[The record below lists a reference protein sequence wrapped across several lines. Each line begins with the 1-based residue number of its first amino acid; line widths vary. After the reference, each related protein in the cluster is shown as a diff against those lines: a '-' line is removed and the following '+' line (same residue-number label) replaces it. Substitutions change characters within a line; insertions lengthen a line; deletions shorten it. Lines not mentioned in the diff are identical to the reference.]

1 ATPSTGSTFSGWVSG
16 GCAGSA
22 PCTRALTGNTS
33 VNAIFML
40 LPSSSSPK
48 PTTPSSAPAPA
59 QLSEAGTLGG
69 QAFTQTL
76 KLGDRTPEVQK
87 LQEFLITE
95 GLLPDTARTG
105 FFGPLTQTALIT
117 FQRNSGSISSSER
130 GITGTATRSL
140 INAKLT
146 ARASTTPSI
155 AIANN
160 QNSKISFTKPL
171 KLGSRGADVQNLQI
185 FLNTNGFTV
194 APTGAGSKGLETTYF
209 GPATARAVTRFQE
222 AYRSEI
228 LTPNNL
234 SRGTG
239 YFGPSTLRKLNTLLK

>member
-1 ATPSTGSTFSGWVSG
+1 
-16 GCAGSA
+16 
-22 PCTRALTGNTS
+22 
-33 VNAIFML
+33 
-40 LPSSSSPK
+40 
-48 PTTPSSAPAPA
+48 
-59 QLSEAGTLGG
+59 GG

-130 GITGTATRSL
+130 GILGSGTRSL
-140 INAKLT
+140 INAMLT
-146 ARASTTPSI
+146 AKATTTPTNSGQ
-155 AIANN
+155 AIAK
-160 QNSKISFTKPL
+160 QENSKIAFTKPL
-171 KLGSRGADVQNLQI
+171 KLGSRGDDVKNLQL
-185 FLNTNGFTV
+185 FLNANGVTV
-194 APTGAGSKGLETTYF
+194 SVAGPGSQGQETTYY
-209 GPATARAVTRFQE
+209 GPATARAITRFQE
-222 AYRSEI
+222 AYRSDI

-239 YFGPSTLRKLNTLLK
+239 YFGPATLKKLNTLLK